1 MPKIQNNFLKGTVNK
16 DLSERLTPN
25 GQLVDAFN
33 FVVASEDNSKAG
45 VGKNILG
52 TNLITDFELL
62 QNDDPHCIGAFAD
75 EGRFLLYLFITSDTF
90 DYVVKYNTEL
100 DTYINLVTTPVGG
113 VLNFNRDYRVT
124 HCDIFTSVEGD
135 DLVSWT
141 DGYNPPRIINA
152 NKVYAVDVTQE
163 EISVIKP
170 PPVFPPNIAQPI
182 TINLPSGVNAETN
195 ELEDRFISFSYRW
208 KYNDGFYSSF
218 SPFSNYFFVPRR
230 FAVDYDSME
239 NNGMI
244 NAINYC
250 DVRFNTGGRD
260 VIGVDVLFKYEG
272 LPNVYILDK
281 YDKADEGWAD
291 NTQYTVTF
299 FNNKRYATLP
309 ESQWFRSFDNV
320 PLTALTQRKIGNRLV
335 YGNFVEGRDM
345 NQSPEFNV
353 DLKTLPI
360 ISQTIETDLL
370 TPSNLLVIFPD
381 DVAFTEGLSFNVE
394 FDLNIDVA
402 PSLNIPN
409 YPVNFT
415 YILEDDYTGIQ
426 NFLVDSGFID
436 FLTGE
441 VTDNFNAWAAI
452 NLPFENIN
460 YVQGFT
466 VSQTPEQFDA
476 LVFQINLPI
485 LTYTTNNIIDFIL
498 PITASGSLTF
508 APAGSIIDAEKNSI
522 NYKGFLDPDVAFTNP
537 MSVVNRVRGFLSLD
551 FGGAGFAFTLQ
562 VFKDGVSVYNQA
574 HTSSSSAFVYA
585 IFDDTNDSESKRGE
599 YTFSVTTASNF
610 NSILSYSV
618 DSASTAYAKSI
629 SSTTPSTLINTTTNI
644 PINYNTNQIFFGRNF
659 DTSMKSNRSYEIGLI
674 YKDREGRKTTVF
686 PSNNNTIFIPH
697 ENNSTKNIIT
707 VEFDQNYVHPEWAY
721 SYQFVIKQ
729 NRLDYQTIY
738 SLVFYE
744 DNVYRWVKLNGD
756 NKNKVKE
763 GDTLV
768 VKADLDGPTQE
779 LVKLSVL
786 EVVGKEKDFVED
798 NDDPEGNPILEES
811 GLYMKLKKEGNIA
824 FDYNENT
831 FLTYAGGQ
839 HLRYPQRCFTSP
851 KFLDTQTVPAPL
863 TIKAGSVITIDISF
877 GAKGSISYSAN
888 YNKKFIASADY
899 DTVEDWFNAEVE
911 NLGSFGKKFTWNG
924 IDNISEGT
932 PPAGAGAGDEFN
944 AISGWGFLDN
954 SFYVIAH
961 RKGTASRSITTNVS
975 FEIRQGTN
983 ALIFET
989 EPKIDSQ
996 DIYFETPQVYLTSAE
1011 RPTPYVRELTNTY
1024 NCFSFGNGVESN
1036 RFKDR
1041 FNSTPF
1047 YIDFFPTSV
1056 SEDEYR
1062 QVNRF
1067 ADLTYSEVFQEST
1080 NVNRLNEFN
1089 LSLANYKD
1097 DIEKSYG
1104 SIIRMDSDETDLL
1117 LIQEGKT
1124 SKVLFQ
1130 KDLLFNTDATTNL
1143 SRISQV
1149 FGQQVMY
1156 AGEYGI
1162 SIHAES
1168 YSEYGSNS
1176 FWTDVNR
1183 GVVVRLNNSNGLREI
1198 SEQGMTDYFKTLFR
1212 DSSITNII
1220 SAYDSFY
1227 DIYIVNI
1234 KYVGGYVTWYYS
1246 PREEGFLTRVPL
1258 NPDAFVR
1265 MNNKLYSVNGGI
1277 LHEHNVGL
1285 PNTFYGVQY
1294 PTEFSFNFSQEP
1306 STRKIFKAISIEGN
1320 KALSMNMTTD
1330 IQQGTI
1336 SNVDFINK
1344 EGVFYSHIRGAGAID
1359 LKATSVF
1366 GLGRL
1371 VALSGNIIVLDTP
1384 TQQLSIGDTVY
1395 NFSNQ
1400 LVGVVTDINGDNIT
1414 LSTVNNLS
1422 PTIFLYAVKNQGVNT
1437 SGILGYYMRTDCSVT
1452 TLDRLEVFAINADI
1466 SKSFE

>member
-33 FVVASEDNSKAG
+33 FVVSSEDNSKAG

-52 TNLITDFELL
+52 TTLMTDFELL
-62 QNDDPHCIGAFAD
+62 QNDNPHCIGAFAD

-90 DYVVKYNTEL
+90 DYVIKYNTEL
-100 DTYINLVTTPVGG
+100 DTYLNLITTPVGG
-113 VLNFNRDYRVT
+113 VLNFSRNYRVT

-170 PPVFPPNIAQPI
+170 APVFPPTVAQP
-182 TINLPSGVNAETN
+182 TVINLPSGVNAETN

-218 SPFSNYFFVPRR
+218 APFSNYFFVPKR
-230 FAVDYDSME
+230 FSVDYDSME
-239 NNGMI
+239 NNGMV
-244 NAINYC
+244 NAVNYC
-250 DVRFNTGGRD
+250 DVNFNTGSRD

-272 LPNVYILDK
+272 LPNVYVLDK
-281 YDKADEGWAD
+281 YDKADESWAN
-291 NTQYTVTF
+291 NTLRTVTF

-320 PLTALTQRKIGNRLV
+320 PLTALTQRRIGNRLV

-345 NQSPEFNV
+345 NRATDFNV
-353 DLKTLPI
+353 GLKTLPI

-370 TPSNLLVIFPD
+370 TPSNLLVSFPD
-381 DVAFTEGLSFNVE
+381 DVALNSGLSFVVE
-394 FDLNIDVA
+394 LNLNIDVS

-415 YILEDDYTGIQ
+415 YILEDDYTDIQ

-441 VTDNFNAWAAI
+441 VTDNFNDWVVL
-452 NLPFENIN
+452 NLPFDNIN

-485 LTYTTNNIIDFIL
+485 LTYTTNNVIDFVL
-498 PITASGSLTF
+498 PITFSAISFMPT
-508 APAGSIIDAEKNSI
+508 GSILNDVNNSI
-522 NYKGFLDPDVAFTNP
+522 NYKGFSDPDIAFT
-537 MSVVNRVRGFLSLD
+537 SLSFLVIRVESFLELD
-551 FGGAGFAFTLQ
+551 FGGAGFNFTLE
-562 VFKDGVSVYNQA
+562 VFKNGVSVYEQA
-574 HTSSSSAFVYA
+574 HTSSTAPFVYTV
-585 IFDDTNDSESKRGE
+585 FDDTNDSESKRGE
-599 YTFSVTTASNF
+599 YTFSVTTTNNF
-610 NSILSYSV
+610 NSTLSYRV
-618 DSASTAYAKSI
+618 YRPTAFYQKNI
-629 SSTTPSTLINTTTNI
+629 SSTTPTTLITTTTNI
-644 PINYNTNQIFFGRNF
+644 PVVYERNELFFGQNF
-659 DTSMKSNRSYEIGLI
+659 DTSMKSNRSYEVGII
-674 YKDREGRKTTVF
+674 YKDKEGRKTTVF

-707 VEFDQNYVHPEWAY
+707 VEFDQDYVHPEWAY

-738 SLVFYE
+738 SLIFYE
-744 DNVYRWVKLNGD
+744 DGIYRWVKLNGD

-763 GDTLV
+763 GDTLI
-768 VKADLDGPTQE
+768 VKADLSGATQQ

-786 EVVGKEKDFVED
+786 EVVGKEKDFLED
-798 NDDPEGNPILEES
+798 NEDPDENPILEES
-811 GLYMKLKKEGNIA
+811 GLYMKLKKEGNIS

-831 FLTYAGGQ
+831 FITYAGGQ

-851 KFLDTQTVPAPL
+851 KFLDTQAVPEPL
-863 TIKAGSVITIDISF
+863 TVKAGSVINIKISF
-877 GAKGSISYSAN
+877 SAKGSIAYNAN
-888 YNKKFIASADY
+888 YEKRFIVGSDY
-899 DTVEDWFNAEVE
+899 DTVKLWFETEVE
-911 NLGSFGKKFTWNG
+911 NLGSFGKNFTWNG
-924 IDNISEGT
+924 YDNISDGGSI
-932 PPAGAGAGDEFN
+932 PPGYGDGDEFN
-944 AISGWGFLDN
+944 AISGWGFEND

-961 RKGTASRSITTNVS
+961 RKGTFKRNITTNVS
-975 FEIRQGTN
+975 FEIRQGSN

-996 DIYFETPQVYLTSAE
+996 DIYFETPQVYLTSAT
-1011 RPTPYVRELTNTY
+1011 RPIPYVRELTNTY

-1036 RFKDR
+1036 RFKDK

-1117 LIQEGKT
+1117 IIQEGKT

-1162 SIHAES
+1162 STYGES

-1198 SEQGMTDYFKTLFR
+1198 SEQGMTDYFKRLFR
-1212 DSSITNII
+1212 DNTITNII

-1227 DIYIVNI
+1227 DIYIVNV
-1234 KYVGGYVTWYYS
+1234 KYTDGYVTWYYS
-1246 PREEGFLTRVPL
+1246 PRDEGFLTRVPL

-1265 MNNKLYSVNGGI
+1265 MNNRLYSVNDGI
-1277 LHEHNVGL
+1277 LHEHNVGF

-1320 KALSMNMTTD
+1320 NALSMNLTTD
-1330 IQQGTI
+1330 IQQGVIGNT
-1336 SNVDFINK
+1336 DFINK

-1371 VALSGNIIVLDTP
+1371 VALSGNIIVLANP
-1384 TQQLSIGDTVY
+1384 TQQLSIGDSIY

-1437 SGILGYYMRTDCSVT
+1437 SGVLGYYMRADCSVT

>member
-33 FVVASEDNSKAG
+33 FIVASEDNSKAG

-113 VLNFNRDYRVT
+113 ILNFNRDYRVT

-182 TINLPSGVNAETN
+182 VINLPSGVNAETN

-345 NQSPEFNV
+345 NQSPDFNV
-353 DLKTLPI
+353 GLKTLPI
-360 ISQTIETDLL
+360 VSQTIETDLL
-370 TPSNLLVIFPD
+370 TPSNLLVSFPD

-394 FDLNIDVA
+394 FNLNIDVA
-402 PSLNIPN
+402 VSLNVPD

-485 LTYTTNNIIDFIL
+485 LTYTTNNIIDFRL
-498 PITASGSLTF
+498 PISSIGSVFRPT
-508 APAGSIIDAEKNSI
+508 GTIIDVDNDSI
-522 NYKGFLDPDVAFTNP
+522 NYKGFLDPDVAFTN
-537 MSVVNRVRGFLSLD
+537 STVVNRVFSSLSLD
-551 FGGAGFAFTLQ
+551 FGGAGLTFTLE
-562 VFKDGVSVYNQA
+562 VFKNGVSVYNQA
-574 HTSSSSAFVYA
+574 HTSTSSPFVYTV
-585 IFDDTNDSESKRGE
+585 FDDDNDSESKRGE

-610 NSILSYSV
+610 NSFLSYEVQGGAASYV
-618 DSASTAYAKSI
+618 KSAS
-629 SSTTPSTLINTTTNI
+629 STVPTTLITKTTNI

-738 SLVFYE
+738 SLAFYE

-786 EVVGKEKDFVED
+786 DVVAKEKDFIED
-798 NDDPEGNPILEES
+798 NDDPEGNPVLEES

-899 DTVEDWFNAEVE
+899 NTVEDWFNTEVE

-924 IDNISEGT
+924 TDNISDGVIL
-932 PPAGAGAGDEFN
+932 PGAGDGDEFN
-944 AISGWGFLDN
+944 AISGWGFEDD

-961 RKGTASRSITTNVS
+961 RKGTQRRNITTNVS

-1371 VALSGNIIVLDTP
+1371 VALSGNIIVLDNP

-1422 PTIFLYAVKNQGVNT
+1422 PSIFLYAVKNQGVNT